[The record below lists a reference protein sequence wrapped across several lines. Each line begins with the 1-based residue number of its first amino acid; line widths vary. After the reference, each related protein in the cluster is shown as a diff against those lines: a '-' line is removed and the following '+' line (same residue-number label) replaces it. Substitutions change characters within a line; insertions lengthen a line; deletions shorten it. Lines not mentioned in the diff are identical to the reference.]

1 MATSATDQMTPP
13 VDTAH
18 VMSNPVMKPSRG
30 SDNDRQVSVE
40 ISNLGKS
47 SRRTMGQSSKSS
59 KILLESTRNFGC
71 VQRPSREE
79 IDQYK
84 ELFYQLIERV
94 PASEKRLISA
104 MLARG
109 VFTPRPV
116 ALYLAQDKPDV
127 AAPFLLYSPVLGDL
141 DLRAIAKK
149 KGAEHAAIV
158 AKRRLPMD
166 NFTKS
171 TLHEVISTP
180 HQPVQEKAEPE
191 FIEQVLPAIEP
202 ATEPKWLE
210 GEEIVALASIG
221 GRLGRQD
228 KVEAKLQPAPS
239 VKSQHQTKVDFQLPK
254 TETRK
259 LLQLARQRKI
269 GEVAAYVE
277 GLCGLET
284 SATLKLVKSQQ
295 TELTYLVKALG
306 LSAPHDIQLLM
317 MLSPGISRDVVTY
330 RETKNLLTQLDVG
343 ICRMIFNEIGARFD
357 VGTNERIR
365 STANNPES
373 GFSQAIQRRRD
384 SLERA
389 PLATE
394 RPTSSRFSFEQSFL
408 AAG

>member
-1 MATSATDQMTPP
+1 MTTSAHSQMSPEIGHSANSTGIRSSS
-13 VDTAH
+13 T
-18 VMSNPVMKPSRG
+18 SRAVFE
-30 SDNDRQVSVE
+30 SAIDNSR
-40 ISNLGKS
+40 LGKS
-47 SRRTMGQSSKSS
+47 SRSSPDQTSKSS

-71 VQRPSREE
+71 VQRPSRKE

-94 PASEKRLISA
+94 SASDKRLISA

-166 NFTKS
+166 SYTKS
-171 TLHEVISTP
+171 ILDEVISTP
-180 HQPVQEKAEPE
+180 VSSIQETVEPE
-191 FIEQVLPAIEP
+191 IIETVLSPIEP
-202 ATEPKWLE
+202 TTGPKWLE

-221 GRLGRQD
+221 GRLGRREKTENQQHWSS
-228 KVEAKLQPAPS
+228 VEA
-239 VKSQHQTKVDFQLPK
+239 VSQTSIFKPDLNLPK

-259 LLQLARQRKI
+259 LLQLARQRKT
-269 GEVAAYVE
+269 GELATYIQE
-277 GLCGLET
+277 LCGLE
-284 SATLKLVKSQQ
+284 AEAILKLVSSQQ

-306 LSAPHDIQLLM
+306 VSAPHDIQLLM
-317 MLSPGISRDVVTY
+317 MLSPKIGRDFATY
-330 RETKNLLTQLDVG
+330 RDTKTLLTELDTG

-357 VGTNERIR
+357 IGSNERIR
-365 STANNPES
+365 PVGQNPES
-373 GFSQAIQRRRD
+373 GFNEAIQRRRD

-389 PLATE
+389 PAAKE
-394 RPTSSRFSFEQSFL
+394 QPASGRFTFEQSFM
-408 AAG
+408 AVG